1 MTILPIV
8 MFPEKI
14 LQQKCAKLTSFD
26 KKLAKLLN
34 NMYETMVEADGV
46 GLAAPQVG
54 VKKQVAVVEIEE
66 GSGVI
71 ELINPEVL
79 EVEGEQTGVEGC
91 LSFPDLY
98 GEVSRPYRVKVRAQD
113 RKGNF
118 FEIEAEGFLARA
130 IQHEMDHLQGVL
142 FTSKVSR
149 YITEEEL
156 ERFEEK

>member
-1 MTILPIV
+1 MAILPIV
-8 MFPEKI
+8 LFPEKI
-14 LQQKCAKLTSFD
+14 LQQKCDKITSFD

-54 VKKQVAVVEIEE
+54 VKKQVAVVEIDE

-79 EVEGEQTGVEGC
+79 EVEGEQTAVEGC
-91 LSFPDLY
+91 LSFPSIY

-113 RKGNF
+113 RKGSF
-118 FEIEAEGFLARA
+118 FEIEAEDFLARA
-130 IQHEMDHLQGVL
+130 LQHEIDHLQGVL
-142 FTSKVSR
+142 FTSKVLR

-156 ERFEEK
+156 ERFEEE

>member
-1 MTILPIV
+1 

-14 LQQKCAKLTSFD
+14 LQQKCDKITSFD

-46 GLAAPQVG
+46 GLAAPQIG
-54 VKKQVAVVEIEE
+54 VKRQVAVVELDE

-79 EVEGEQTGVEGC
+79 EMDGEQTGVEGC
-91 LSFPDLY
+91 LSFPNIY
-98 GEVSRPYRVKVRAQD
+98 GEVTRPYHVKVRAQD
-113 RKGNF
+113 RKGKF
-118 FEIEAEGFLARA
+118 FEIEAEDFLARA
-130 IQHEMDHLQGVL
+130 LLHEMDHLQGVL